1 MQCIFCNLSY
11 LEDYALSFETA
22 NTKHNQLFVIED
34 FPFVDLVCIQGKCD
48 KLIMKVL

>member
-1 MQCIFCNLSY
+1 M
-11 LEDYALSFETA
+11 SFKTA

-34 FPFVDLVCIQGKCD
+34 FLFVDRVCVQGKCD